1 MNISVITICFN
12 NKAGL
17 KRTLDSIAQQ
27 TLKPFELI
35 VIDGGSTDGSV
46 ECIKQNE
53 HIISYWV
60 SEKDNGPYNAMN
72 KGIERASGDFCI
84 FMNSGDI
91 FYSNSSLEDAE
102 TQMKDGVADLYVG
115 VASMSDGVR
124 ETSVVKPPKEI
135 SLGFWLY
142 HSMIHQAAFMRL
154 SMLKEKLYDENL
166 RIVSDWKYMFQEY
179 TSREYRYQ
187 PLETIVCSFQIGGI
201 SSNDSER
208 IGARAETIKTTSQML
223 YEEYLRNKT
232 LKSLYY
238 NNIQLRDDLGM
249 ILASRKLT
257 SIFCSITKAISRIG
271 IFLRR

>member
-91 FYSNSSLEDAE
+91 FYSNSSLEDA
-102 TQMKDGVADLYVG
+102 
-115 VASMSDGVR
+115 
-124 ETSVVKPPKEI
+124 
-135 SLGFWLY
+135 
-142 HSMIHQAAFMRL
+142 
-154 SMLKEKLYDENL
+154 
-166 RIVSDWKYMFQEY
+166 
-179 TSREYRYQ
+179 
-187 PLETIVCSFQIGGI
+187 
-201 SSNDSER
+201 
-208 IGARAETIKTTSQML
+208 
-223 YEEYLRNKT
+223 
-232 LKSLYY
+232 
-238 NNIQLRDDLGM
+238 
-249 ILASRKLT
+249 
-257 SIFCSITKAISRIG
+257 
-271 IFLRR
+271 